1 MGINFYL
8 TNTPAAG
15 TTVYIGSVNALT
27 EFPTW
32 TSGNTTGASCSAE
45 NQPLGRATY
54 LAVIIYRETAWA
66 GQALARSWSSRAV
79 N

>member
-15 TTVYIGSVNALT
+15 TKVYIGSVNALT

-45 NQPLGRATY
+45 NQPLGLATY
-54 LAVIIYRETAWA
+54 LAVIPYRRLLGRGRHWREVGHR
-66 GQALARSWSSRAV
+66 GQ
-79 N
+79 